1 MRQANGT
8 ESETWGFGWGNV
20 TQRNEIAAVYI
31 CSSGCIHGRR
41 VYSARPVYTAAVYT
55 ATRACIHGHRV
66 YSARPI
72 YTAAVYIATRACIH
86 GHRVYRHSEHFMQS
100 YDVTVYY
107 ITLRYI
113 TPPKAP
119 SFTPGPVSLPHKD
132 SHGQAQH
139 GFTPL
144 ANPNYVSPQL
154 FDLFLQ

>member
-41 VYSARPVYTAAVYT
+41 VYSARPVYTVAVYT

-72 YTAAVYIATRACIH
+72 YTAAVYTGTLNILCSRMT
-86 GHRVYRHSEHFMQS
+86 SLF
-100 YDVTVYY
+100 
-107 ITLRYI
+107 ITLRYV
-113 TPPKAP
+113 TLPHPKP
-119 SFTPGPVSLPHKD
+119 QVSLPV
-132 SHGQAQH
+132 
-139 GFTPL
+139 PL
-144 ANPNYVSPQL
+144 ACLIKTAMGRHNMDSPHSLTPTTFPHNYLTYFYSEY
-154 FDLFLQ
+154 